1 MPEIRHDL
9 TRTTLAVLCI
19 GGLIA
24 ASFLVVRPF
33 LGALVWATTL
43 VIATWPLMLKLQA
56 AVGGRRGLAVTL
68 MTIGLLLIVVL
79 PLSAAIGA
87 IVINADRIMA
97 LIVAVPDFH
106 VPSAPAWLADIPL
119 VGATA
124 VERWAKVAGRDAAE
138 IVRLATPYV
147 GTVTRWFV
155 GAAGSAGG
163 MVLHLLLT
171 IALAAVL
178 YASGETVA
186 RWCRRFGRR
195 LAGTRGEDVV
205 VLAGQAIRGVA
216 LGVVVTAIVQSLVA
230 GAGLALAGVPSAGIL
245 TAVILMLSI
254 AQLGPVLVTVPAVIW
269 LFATGATL
277 PGIILV
283 VFTVVALTMDN
294 FLRPFLIKR
303 GADLPLLLVLVGVI
317 GGLLAF
323 GLLGLFLGP
332 VVLAVTYTLLQNW
345 LADTDADTLP
355 VSHPGTPRDNG
366 QTCPPTLF
374 PTH

>member
-9 TRTTLAVLCI
+9 TRTVLAILCI

-56 AVGGRRGLAVTL
+56 TLGGRRGLAVTL
-68 MTIGLLLIVVL
+68 MTLALLLIVVL

-87 IVINADRIMA
+87 IVANSDRIVA

-106 VPSAPAWLADIPL
+106 VPAAPAWLGEIPL
-119 VGATA
+119 VGEAA
-124 VERWAKVAGRDAAE
+124 AERWAKVAGHDAAE

-147 GTVTRWFV
+147 GTITRWFV

-163 MVLHLLLT
+163 MIVHLLLT

-178 YASGETVA
+178 YASGETA
-186 RWCRRFGRR
+186 AGWCRRFGRR
-195 LAGTRGEDVV
+195 LAGSRGEEVV
-205 VLAGQAIRGVA
+205 ILAGQATRGVA
-216 LGVVVTAIVQSLVA
+216 LGVVVTAIAQSLVA
-230 GAGLALAGVPSAGIL
+230 GAGLALAGVPQAGVL
-245 TAVILMLSI
+245 TAIILMLCI
-254 AQLGPVLVTVPAVIW
+254 AQLGPALVLLPAVIW
-269 LFATGATL
+269 LFVTGATVS
-277 PGIILV
+277 GAILV
-283 VFTVVALTMDN
+283 VFTAMALTMDN

-303 GADLPLLLVLVGVI
+303 GADLPLLLILVGVI

-332 VVLAVTYTLLQNW
+332 VVLAITYTLLQNW
-345 LADTDADTLP
+345 IAEGEA
-355 VSHPGTPRDNG
+355 
-366 QTCPPTLF
+366 
-374 PTH
+374 